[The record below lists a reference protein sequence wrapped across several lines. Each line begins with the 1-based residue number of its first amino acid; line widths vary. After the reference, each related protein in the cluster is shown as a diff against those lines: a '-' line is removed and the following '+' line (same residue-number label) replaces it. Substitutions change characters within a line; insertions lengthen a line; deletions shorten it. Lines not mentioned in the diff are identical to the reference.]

1 MKRTITAAAVLAL
14 LMTINPV
21 AAHAATPQATNLTQS
36 FLGAANGVDRLQVYE
51 IAGILILRGR
61 AVDAQQAEQLGAV
74 AKARG
79 YARIAN
85 LIQIVQ
91 PQDDDAIERAAER
104 ELTVH
109 RSLDGCKFS
118 VQSTNG
124 VLNLAGTVQHELQKD
139 VAMQLMRS
147 IDGVR
152 EVHMNLDRF

>member
-14 LMTINPV
+14 LISINPV
-21 AAHAATPQATNLTQS
+21 AHAATPQATNLTQN
-36 FLGAANGVDRLQVYE
+36 FVGAANGVDRLQVYE
-51 IAGILILRGR
+51 ISGILILRGR
-61 AVDAQQAEQLGAV
+61 TSDKMQAERLGTLARE
-74 AKARG
+74 RG
-79 YARIAN
+79 YVRVAN

-91 PQDDDAIERAAER
+91 PQDDSAIERAAER

-118 VQSTNG
+118 VDSSNG
-124 VLNLAGTVQHELQKD
+124 VLSVAGSVKHELQKD

-152 EVHMNLDRF
+152 EIRMNLERF